1 VSDLVGD
8 GEFIDGYNLAEQAK
22 QIAQKIEMPA

>member
-1 VSDLVGD
+1 VKDAELLATKQVD
-8 GEFIDGYNLAEQAK
+8 NLAEQAK